1 LVSDPLFLAKQ
12 YYFRLG
18 KLKEAVSLVNHH
30 QQQQAVPQQ
39 SSSPSSNQTSSVQ
52 RTRTDKNAI
61 GDPYKPLVSLLRMF
75 LLLFNVYSL

>member
-18 KLKEAVSLVNHH
+18 KLKEAVSLVN
-30 QQQQAVPQQ
+30 QQQTVPQQ